1 MDDCGAVPS
10 DNTNPRRPSAQVHET
25 FLDEFK
31 AAKGAK
37 TIILLG
43 FLTALGLGALLGVV
57 PKVVTQRFA
66 EQVFGLE
73 EGLDCDANDKPL
85 ECVEG
90 ADYAQAAASYTVLV
104 SNLLALFTNTLVG
117 SYSDVH
123 GRRGIQILALLS
135 YVGAPIAFLAIQL
148 FPETIHPLWYF
159 GWECVARV
167 ITPFPIAFTQLSDVL
182 PPQHRAPAFGLFFG
196 SVLAGVALSGFLAT
210 LLSHTGIA
218 VFSSGVRLLAL
229 ATAVLILP
237 ETLSLESRLRA
248 AETLKLE
255 DSSGNTALLDT
266 LLQPLRKLAILQ
278 RSSSL
283 VLVAIGAFTSKMVLS
298 ADTTLF
304 FYFVENNL
312 GASEKDAAVMML
324 MAGVMGFLVQAGLLK
339 YLISFVGERKLLV
352 ATFGSGVIQ
361 NLIYGL
367 APSLGV
373 VYLGLCFGAFTNVNN
388 ALLSSTASQLV
399 RSTEQGQ
406 IQGALFGLS
415 ALAEAMGPVTFNF
428 VHRNWHVFGHGTMF
442 VVGALLYG
450 IGLVALSLMP
460 KRLVDN
466 EEEEGSDGEEIRSMD
481 GSEEEHQVLVP

>member
-1 MDDCGAVPS
+1 MDDYGAVPNDRS
-10 DNTNPRRPSAQVHET
+10 PRRPSAEVHET

-31 AAKGAK
+31 RARGARI
-37 TIILLG
+37 IILLG

-66 EQVFGLE
+66 EEVYGLE
-73 EGLDCDANDKPL
+73 EGLDCDVYEDDKPMA
-85 ECVEG
+85 CVEG

-117 SYSDVH
+117 SYSDIH

-148 FPETIHPLWYF
+148 FHEIHPLWYF
-159 GWECVARV
+159 AWECVARI

-182 PPQHRAPAFGLFFG
+182 PPKHRAPAFGLFFG
-196 SVLAGVALSGFLAT
+196 SVLAGVAISGFLAT
-210 LLSHTGIA
+210 LLSHSGIA
-218 VFSSGVRLLAL
+218 VFSSAVRILAL
-229 ATAVLILP
+229 VTAVLVLP
-237 ETLSLESRLRA
+237 ETLSLDSRLMA
-248 AETLKLE
+248 AETQKLE
-255 DSSGNTALLDT
+255 SQESGNTLLEAM
-266 LLQPLRKLAILQ
+266 LQPLRKLAILR
-278 RSSSL
+278 RSPSL
-283 VLVAIGAFTSKMVLS
+283 VLVAVGAFTSKMVLS

-312 GASEKDAAVMML
+312 GASEKDAAIMMFL
-324 MAGVMGFLVQAGLLK
+324 AGVMGFIVQAGLLK
-339 YLISFVGERKLLV
+339 YLISLAGERKLLI

-373 VYLGLCFGAFTNVNN
+373 VYVGLCFGSLTNVNN

-399 RSTEQGQ
+399 MSTEQGQ

-415 ALAEAMGPVTFNF
+415 ALAEAIGPVTFNF
-428 VHRNWHVFGHGTMF
+428 VHKNWHIFGHGTMF
-442 VVGALLYG
+442 VVGAILYA

-460 KRLVDN
+460 KRLDSS
-466 EEEEGSDGEEIRSMD
+466 EEEERSDALFYLE
-481 GSEEEHQVLVP
+481 QP